1 MLSETQAELEAQ
13 PSSQIFKYIL
23 HILKSPLKKFNTSV
37 RSPNENSGFIEIHII
52 LYIFL
57 QKVICCPSS
66 YTNKQTSFS
75 LINCTPSK
83 MNYYEITI
91 LAAKK
96 VVIKNVLQKDP
107 ATSNRSNLRFHRKFQ
122 LTPPLQQALKFH
134 NNFFLLAVP
143 GIMKNGSLLL
153 LLCMQQKK
161 VQPIYILDKC
171 VVQFSPFCQK
181 KGQ

>member
-1 MLSETQAELEAQ
+1 M
-13 PSSQIFKYIL
+13 KIL
-23 HILKSPLKKFNTSV
+23 GSLK
-37 RSPNENSGFIEIHII
+37 FISFFTF
-52 LYIFL
+52 FL

-134 NNFFLLAVP
+134 NNLFSLAVP

-181 KGQ
+181 KGAMKVIYIQYDNIFLVLCTKNWYLVGLGRINDFPS